1 MIYSKM
7 QMKLPEIQIVE
18 NFFTNIQAGSMEGL
32 QVLMSES
39 CFKTYQAM
47 LDSLYDGY
55 REFLNQ
61 DMYGEETAKEAEKLI
76 HYLYGHLYRTWHI
89 ESYTAK
95 DDTFQILVQM
105 EIASAKSFQNYVEAI
120 DYDGIARC
128 IMQDERNLKEI
139 IQIRDH
145 GDMQEMERFARIKQA
160 PYLIKEMKKAIDQ
173 SVYDVCEKIFMIQ
186 KQNGKYSITDIQ

>member
-105 EIASAKSFQNYVEAI
+105 
-120 DYDGIARC
+120 DGIARC

-139 IQIRDH
+139 IQSRDH

-173 SVYDVCEKIFMIQ
+173 SVYDVCEKIFIIQ

>member
-1 MIYSKM
+1 
-7 QMKLPEIQIVE
+7 
-18 NFFTNIQAGSMEGL
+18 
-32 QVLMSES
+32 MSES
-39 CFKTYQAM
+39 CFKTYQAL

-173 SVYDVCEKIFMIQ
+173 SVYEVCEKIFIIQ